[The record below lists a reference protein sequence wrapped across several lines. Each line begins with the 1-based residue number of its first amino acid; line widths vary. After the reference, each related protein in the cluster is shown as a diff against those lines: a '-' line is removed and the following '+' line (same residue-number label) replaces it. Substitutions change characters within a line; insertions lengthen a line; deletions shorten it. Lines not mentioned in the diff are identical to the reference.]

1 MVGAVLVEQLTQQV
15 AQEQQILAV
24 AEVVLVGHLV
34 QTKTAAM
41 AVAES

>member
-1 MVGAVLVEQLTQQV
+1 MVGVALAARLTQQV

-24 AEVVLVGHLV
+24 AAVVLVGHLV